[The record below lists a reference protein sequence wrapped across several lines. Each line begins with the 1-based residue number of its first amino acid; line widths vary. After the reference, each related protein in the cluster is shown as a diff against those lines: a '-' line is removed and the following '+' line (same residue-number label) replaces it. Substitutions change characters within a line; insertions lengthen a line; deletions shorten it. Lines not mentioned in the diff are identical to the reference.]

1 MKESVL
7 RKPSVRC
14 HCCRCHHCDCLN
26 SKSWKNKGELNS
38 DFSVSGLV
46 FIKRHPIKY
55 MRIEKKNLVKK
66 FYYSL
71 IGCQTCV

>member
-1 MKESVL
+1 MKASVL

-14 HCCRCHHCDCLN
+14 RCCCYRHCDCLN
-26 SKSWKNKGELNS
+26 SKSWKIIGELNS

-55 MRIEKKNLVKK
+55 MHIEKKPSKK
-66 FYYSL
+66 IYYSL
-71 IGCQTCV
+71 LECQTCV